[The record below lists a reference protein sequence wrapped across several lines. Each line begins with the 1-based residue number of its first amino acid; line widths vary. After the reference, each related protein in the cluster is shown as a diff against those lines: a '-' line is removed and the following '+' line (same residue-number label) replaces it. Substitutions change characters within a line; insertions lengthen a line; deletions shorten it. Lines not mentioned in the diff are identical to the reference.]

1 MFSTLHAFIRIYNNM
16 WTDIFFSFLNLQFTP
31 TRDCQRKTKK
41 TCSVSNSTRR
51 QFHNCIFLPLSLS
64 VYIIK
69 YKYLSIHKMCSVCVY
84 IYLISV
90 ISNLFE
96 SSCGGLTIILRDYK
110 SVIIR
115 TTKWKIKIFIEIL
128 YRYLMLYGI
137 RIGTYNDINSKPVL

>member
-1 MFSTLHAFIRIYNNM
+1 MNRY
-16 WTDIFFSFLNLQFTP
+16 IFFFFKFT
-31 TRDCQRKTKK
+31 THTYAGLSKK
-41 TCSVSNSTRR
+41 DQKDSLGFEFDEAPIS
-51 QFHNCIFLPLSLS
+51 QYCIFLPLSLS

-69 YKYLSIHKMCSVCVY
+69 YKYLSIHKMYSVCVY

-115 TTKWKIKIFIEIL
+115 TTKWEIKIFIEIL

-137 RIGTYNDINSKPVL
+137 HIGTYNDINSKPVL